1 MCENELD
8 PTARVVALWGSP
20 GYGRSVR
27 ILGHPVRGNARS
39 GLKQRS
45 PGSFPGRPSPFI
57 AGLSA
62 DVMIAPWVIK
72 GAMPLGRLPCNRLSV
87 TDGVA
92 FAAYIEK
99 VLVPE
104 LSPGTV
110 VLLPSHRCK
119 QRLPGNGQ
127 PRHAQERRS
136 GKGDA

>member
-1 MCENELD
+1 MCENEPD
-8 PTARVVALWGSP
+8 PTARVAALWGSP
-20 GYGRSVR
+20 GYGCSVR
-27 ILGHPVRGNARS
+27 ILGHPVRGDARS
-39 GLKQRS
+39 GLKRS

-62 DVMIAPWVIK
+62 DAMIAPWVIK

-110 VLLPSHRCK
+110 VILPSHRCK